1 MPVVGQISPSQ
12 TVRKGILKS
21 PPVRE
26 DPIPKIQ
33 KVEIDL
39 DGAEADGM
47 KIDTAAGFPPG
58 LPNSSSQMAEV
69 PILPSNFGGSGT
81 EVPIPGFTQGGNLL
95 NTEVIGSNGN
105 GGDGGKGGEG
115 GEGGKRGE
123 TRKQDQKHKETGPE
137 RTRNTRKQDQKHKER
152 TGAICQKK

>member
-1 MPVVGQISPSQ
+1 MVGQISPSQ

-26 DPIPKIQ
+26 EPIPKIQ

-69 PILPSNFGGSGT
+69 PVFPSNFGGSGS
-81 EVPIPGFTQGGNLL
+81 EVPIPGFTHGGSLSNA
-95 NTEVIGSNGN
+95 EVKGSNGN

-115 GEGGKRGE
+115 GEGGKGGE
-123 TRKQDQKHKETGPE
+123 EKDPTLVEVMNAIQK
-137 RTRNTRKQDQKHKER
+137 
-152 TGAICQKK
+152 